1 MSRIVIGAALGW
13 ILGGPML
20 ALVGGLMTAAGAR
33 YVVHIRSKRVTNPPV
48 RLVMLLLLVELRS
61 GLSVLA
67 SLQAV
72 AEALPVYTELRQVSR
87 LETVSGLTTAI
98 ESADPQ
104 LRPVIAHLARAQRSG
119 ASLSETVRRLLD
131 RDLAA
136 DRTRRLVKARSLPV
150 KLMIP
155 ITLLML
161 PGLVLLI
168 YAPTLFGLFS
178 DLTGAW
184 Q

>member
-1 MSRIVIGAALGW
+1 MSQVVVGAAIGMM
-13 ILGGPML
+13 IGGPLL
-20 ALVGGLMTAAGAR
+20 ALIGGLLPIAFSR
-33 YVVHIRSKRVTNPPV
+33 LQIRRDSPPPV

-72 AEALPVYTELRQVSR
+72 AVALPSYPELRQVSR
-87 LETVSGLTTAI
+87 LATVSGLASSI
-98 ESADPQ
+98 ESADEQ
-104 LRPVIAHLARAQRSG
+104 LRPVIAQLARAQRSG

-136 DRTRRLVKARSLPV
+136 ERTRRLVKARSLPV
-150 KLMIP
+150 KLMVP

-161 PGLVLLI
+161 PGLVLLA

>member
-1 MSRIVIGAALGW
+1 MSNIVVGAAIGMM
-13 ILGGPML
+13 IGGPLL
-20 ALVGGLMTAAGAR
+20 AVIGGLMPMAIVR
-33 YVVHIRSKRVTNPPV
+33 LRSRPDPAPPV

-72 AEALPVYTELRQVSR
+72 AVALPGYSALRQVSR
-87 LETVSGLTTAI
+87 VATVSGLASSI
-98 ESADPQ
+98 GSADEQ
-104 LRPVIAHLARAQRSG
+104 LRPVVAQLARAQRSG

-136 DRTRRLVKARSLPV
+136 ERTRRLVKARSLPV

-161 PGLVLLI
+161 PGLVLVV
-168 YAPTLFGLFS
+168 YAPTLFGLFD

>member
-1 MSRIVIGAALGW
+1 MSKIVTGAAIGM
-13 ILGGPML
+13 IVGGPFL
-20 ALVGGLMTAAGAR
+20 ALVGGLLP
-33 YVVHIRSKRVTNPPV
+33 VVVSRIRPRRDPKPPI
-48 RLVMLLLLVELRS
+48 RLVMLLLLVEIRS

-67 SLQAV
+67 ALQAV
-72 AEALPVYTELRQVSR
+72 ALALPDYSELRHVSR
-87 LETVSGLTTAI
+87 IATVSGIASSI
-98 ESADPQ
+98 ESADES
-104 LRPVIAHLARAQRSG
+104 LRPIVAQLARAQRSG
-119 ASLSETVRRLLD
+119 ASLSETVRRLLE

-136 DRTRRLVKARSLPV
+136 ERTKRLVKARSLPV
-150 KLMIP
+150 KLMVP

>member
-1 MSRIVIGAALGW
+1 MSKIVIGAAIGMM
-13 ILGGPML
+13 IGGPFL
-20 ALVGGLMTAAGAR
+20 ALIGGLVP
-33 YVVHIRSKRVTNPPV
+33 VVVSRVRIRRDPLPPT

-72 AEALPVYTELRQVSR
+72 AAGLPSYSELLEVSR
-87 LETVSGLTTAI
+87 VATVSGLARSI
-98 ESADPQ
+98 ESADDQ
-104 LRPVIAHLARAQRSG
+104 LRPIIAQLARAQRSG

-136 DRTRRLVKARSLPV
+136 ERTRRLVKARSLPV

-161 PGLVLLI
+161 PGLVLLL

>member
-1 MSRIVIGAALGW
+1 MEGTLIWAAMGASIGLLAGGP
-13 ILGGPML
+13 ILGV
-20 ALVGGLMTAAGAR
+20 VGGVTPFVVSKLHAR
-33 YVVHIRSKRVTNPPV
+33 RDPQPQV

-67 SLQAV
+67 ALQAV
-72 AEALPVYTELRQVSR
+72 AGALPAYAGLQRVTR
-87 LETVSGLTTAI
+87 LAAVSGLTGSI
-98 ESADPQ
+98 EVADTR
-104 LRPVIAHLARAQRSG
+104 LRPVIAQLARAQRSG

-131 RDLAA
+131 RDLAEE
-136 DRTRRLVKARSLPV
+136 RTARLVRARSLPV

-161 PGLVLLI
+161 PGLVLLL
-168 YAPTLFGLFS
+168 YAPTFLGLFS
-178 DLTGAW
+178 DLTGSW